1 MEGEEYI
8 AFQAPPLC
16 LIVALSSSETL
27 TLDGNDNKY
36 HALDCLNELSQG
48 TRYYHLSFRMVC

>member
-36 HALDCLNELSQG
+36 HALDYLNELSQG
-48 TRYYHLSFRMVC
+48 KRNLPSQF